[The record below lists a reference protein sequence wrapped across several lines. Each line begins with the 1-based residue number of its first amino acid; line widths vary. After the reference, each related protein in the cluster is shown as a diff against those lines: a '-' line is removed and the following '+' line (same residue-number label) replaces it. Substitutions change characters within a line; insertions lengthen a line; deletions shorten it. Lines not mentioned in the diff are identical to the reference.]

1 MSLKIKKLAQLTLQ
15 FDGIQFYHQYQ
26 FWTGWN
32 NDFNFIAI
40 SMDWNSPKR
49 YSVRF
54 IFLGIGMRISFG
66 KL

>member
-1 MSLKIKKLAQLTLQ
+1 MTLKIKKIISLTRK

-40 SMDWNSPKR
+40 SLDWNSPKR

-54 IFLGIGMRISFG
+54 LLLGFGMRISFG
-66 KL
+66 EL